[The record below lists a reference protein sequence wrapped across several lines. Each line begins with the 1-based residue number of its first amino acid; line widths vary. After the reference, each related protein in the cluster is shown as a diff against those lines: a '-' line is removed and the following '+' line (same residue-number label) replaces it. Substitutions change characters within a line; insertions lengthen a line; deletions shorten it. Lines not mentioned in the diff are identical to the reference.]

1 MTQTITRL
9 FDNHGQAL
17 VAIEALEGAGVS
29 HERIALLT
37 HDHDQRH
44 AGHSHPE
51 PEADGEFKDH
61 DAAAGAATGAAL
73 GAGAAM
79 LAGLAAVAIP
89 GLGTLAGAGWLATI
103 LTGAG
108 GGALAGAAA
117 GGLTEA
123 LREAGHSGDEAQ
135 VYAEAVR
142 RGAALVSV
150 RAEEEEAARVEE
162 ILHSHEGGDAAAR
175 AQVLEASGWS
185 RPAPG
190 GPEFADEEQMD
201 RQRFMGTSPE
211 ARSFADQGPGDTSG
225 LGDEAGPRRTEG
237 EPPAA
242 GRDF

>member
-9 FDNHGQAL
+9 FDSHGQAL
-17 VAIEALEGAGVS
+17 AAIEALEGAGVS

-37 HDHDQRH
+37 HDHDHRH

-51 PEADGEFKDH
+51 PEADGEFKGH
-61 DAAAGAATGAAL
+61 AASAGAAAGAAL
-73 GAGAAM
+73 GAGAAL

-89 GLGTLAGAGWLATI
+89 GLGTLAGAGWLATV

-123 LREAGHSGDEAQ
+123 LREAGHSGEEAQ

-150 RAEEEEAARVEE
+150 RAEDQEAATVEE
-162 ILHSHEGGDAAAR
+162 ILQRHEGGDAAAR
-175 AQVLEASGWS
+175 APVLEASGWS
-185 RPAPG
+185 RPAAT
-190 GPEFADEEQMD
+190 PELADEEQMD

-211 ARSFADQGPGDTSG
+211 GRSFADQGPGDTSG
-225 LGDEAGPRRTEG
+225 LGDEAGPRRTAG